1 MGFWDFLRS
10 GPKYFWESTK
20 SEEAVKDDFDW
31 GLGRFSFLKYV
42 EKYQSYY
49 QNYPKVKSALLT
61 ISGQVMAEGVFTISA
76 ERTDAKT
83 GKTEKYPRSIEAKI
97 KTDQLNK
104 KIKLDEL
111 TQITAK
117 RMVQYGT
124 VFWEKTFDPEFS
136 VQLIVPKYQKYMV
149 PRWNKASGALEGWDM
164 KIRNIVK
171 ASWDLDEVVVFTWDV
186 DENYPFGTSLLVGI
200 DRELDII
207 DNVLSG
213 LEKHMKR
220 SAWATHFVQVGD
232 GTYTPGEDEL
242 RGFRRQ
248 VRNGEVGQTVITNA
262 PLSSVTL
269 GAGDTETQMVP
280 DVLKFEDSQIT
291 DSLMIPP
298 LSSLVSST
306 QASSIIATDYS
317 RANLITPVQRI
328 IKRTVEN
335 EVYWDYLEDLGF
347 SRRVVPSLSFN
358 PPEAGRLDEA
368 KFWGEL
374 VEARI
379 ASPKQAA
386 KDLGIDWDE
395 DYWKEQELLMLK
407 HQQADKTTTQ
417 PEKAPEA
424 PEPKELEKVK
434 VASEVKILLEDMK

>member
-10 GPKYFWESTK
+10 GPKYFRESTK

-76 ERTDAKT
+76 ERTDVKT

-111 TQITAK
+111 IQITAK

-207 DNVLSG
+207 VERVPAAGSQ
-213 LEKHMKR
+213 R
-220 SAWATHFVQVGD
+220 
-232 GTYTPGEDEL
+232 
-242 RGFRRQ
+242 RGGADRYHQCPPQQCDARR
-248 VRNGEVGQTVITNA
+248 RG
-262 PLSSVTL
+262 
-269 GAGDTETQMVP
+269 
-280 DVLKFEDSQIT
+280 
-291 DSLMIPP
+291 
-298 LSSLVSST
+298 
-306 QASSIIATDYS
+306 
-317 RANLITPVQRI
+317 
-328 IKRTVEN
+328 
-335 EVYWDYLEDLGF
+335 
-347 SRRVVPSLSFN
+347 
-358 PPEAGRLDEA
+358 
-368 KFWGEL
+368 
-374 VEARI
+374 
-379 ASPKQAA
+379 
-386 KDLGIDWDE
+386 
-395 DYWKEQELLMLK
+395 
-407 HQQADKTTTQ
+407 H
-417 PEKAPEA
+417 
-424 PEPKELEKVK
+424 
-434 VASEVKILLEDMK
+434 